1 MKEKLEFWI
10 IAGVNGAGKTTI
22 VQQELKEITNQI
34 TYINPDSFVK
44 EIQQNKPV
52 YNLETANY
60 AALKKTRE
68 ILIQC
73 LRNRQSVA
81 VETTLSSTAYAKYA
95 AFAKENGYSINMI
108 YVGLQKVEQ
117 SIDRV
122 AQRVKAG
129 GHDVPLAYIQSRW
142 PKSHD
147 NLAKF
152 LPIVDNAFVY
162 SNTLPGHRILVAI
175 KQNDKIHLFDRKALP
190 EVTKRLEVLIKKQ
203 EEGFNN
209 LKKENDLRESQV
221 GESLKLI
228 KKPRR

>member
-95 AFAKENGYSINMI
+95 AFAKENGVAPRRRRFFVSTCKLTELSKKVTYVRPIVFCNCSAERCENCSLFLSIN
-108 YVGLQKVEQ
+108 
-117 SIDRV
+117 
-122 AQRVKAG
+122 
-129 GHDVPLAYIQSRW
+129 
-142 PKSHD
+142 
-147 NLAKF
+147 F
-152 LPIVDNAFVY
+152 
-162 SNTLPGHRILVAI
+162 
-175 KQNDKIHLFDRKALP
+175 
-190 EVTKRLEVLIKKQ
+190 
-203 EEGFNN
+203 
-209 LKKENDLRESQV
+209 
-221 GESLKLI
+221 
-228 KKPRR
+228 